1 MNYPQT
7 PHAYLMPPA
16 MRPLDM
22 YSVKSQLTN
31 QLSLTADSLVNLA
44 QVTTDHATR
53 IDELRNEFE
62 NMKALLTWIGEVH
75 PEVLREHAAIQ
86 DIERASK

>member
-22 YSVKSQLTN
+22 YSVKARLADN
-31 QLSLTADSLVNLA
+31 LSLTADSLVNLA

-62 NMKALLTWIGEVH
+62 NMKALLVWITEAH
-75 PEVLREHAAIQ
+75 PEVLKEHAAIQ

>member
-1 MNYPQT
+1 MNYT
-7 PHAYLMPPA
+7 EPHAYMKPPA

-22 YSVKSQLTN
+22 YAVKARLADNLALTGE
-31 QLSLTADSLVNLA
+31 SLVSLG
-44 QVTTDHATR
+44 QVGNDHALR
-53 IDELRNEFE
+53 IDELRQDLE
-62 NMKALLTWIGEVH
+62 NLKALLVWITETH